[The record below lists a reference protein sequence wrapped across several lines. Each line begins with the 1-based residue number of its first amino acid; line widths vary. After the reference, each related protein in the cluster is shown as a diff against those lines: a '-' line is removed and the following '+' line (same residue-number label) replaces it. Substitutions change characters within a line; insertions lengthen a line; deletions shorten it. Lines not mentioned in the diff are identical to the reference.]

1 MEKSMRHGN
10 TYGKELR
17 MNKSDGGF
25 STPLAMTAI
34 FSLSLVILSLS
45 MLVAANGR
53 KLKSYKNFVL
63 ARKEADAILSDL
75 KRDFQI
81 LKDVPCDSDSSAVLH
96 GILARYSE
104 YDLTITDVSTGI
116 HRNFM
121 NENFYDSKPIRDYMA
136 MEGEAAVTEYGWISP
151 KYADKE
157 ILDGVIAD
165 FEGKTPFPI
174 VNTFPPYNIHFMSCG
189 FLEAVLEHCGIKNAE
204 ENAKKTVGLIS
215 DETDIESLAEII
227 GVAETHPVFD
237 FIGVKTAFWKILFG
251 TRRCGVSAIF
261 AAVPKKDDQRSV
273 ERYILIDKKISH
285 EGRAL

>member
-1 MEKSMRHGN
+1 MSKN
-10 TYGKELR
+10 
-17 MNKSDGGF
+17 DGGF
-25 STPLAMTAI
+25 STPLAMAVI

-53 KLKSYKNFVL
+53 KLKSYRNFVL

-75 KRDFQI
+75 KRDFHT
-81 LKDVPCDSDSSAVLH
+81 LKDDSCDSDSSATLH
-96 GILARYSE
+96 GILARYIE

-116 HRNFM
+116 HGNFM

-136 MEGEAAVTEYGWISP
+136 MKGEAAVTEYGWLSP
-151 KYADKE
+151 KYADKK
-157 ILDGVIAD
+157 ILDDVIAD
-165 FEGKTPFPI
+165 FDGETPFPI
-174 VNTFPPYNIHFMSCG
+174 VNAFPPYNIHFMSCE

-204 ENAKKTVGLIS
+204 ENAKKIFGLIS
-215 DETDIESLAEII
+215 DETDTAKLAEII

-237 FIGVKTAFWKILFG
+237 FVGTKTTFWKILFG

-273 ERYILIDKKISH
+273 ERYILIDKKISY
-285 EGRAL
+285 EGRGL